1 MKYLVQY
8 RKFMATILL
17 VLMLGVGMTQMTARP
32 VLATDLSNVVNN
44 IKGSTGGVL
53 GQDTKNKVT
62 GISKD
67 ATDIVGIIV
76 MAIVTISGIW
86 CVVKFTG
93 AGENPQAKSVLKG
106 AIVMHVLGLVFL
118 ASYFGF
124 ITFAFKNL
132 NLFK

>member
-1 MKYLVQY
+1 MKRFEKY
-8 RKFMATILL
+8 RKFIVTFLL
-17 VLMLGVGMTQMTARP
+17 ALMLGVGVTQVATTTAY
-32 VLATDLSNVVNN
+32 ATDLSNVVNN

-53 GQDTKNKVT
+53 GSDTKNKVT

-93 AGENPQAKSVLKG
+93 AGENPQAKAVLKG
-106 AIVMHVLGLVFL
+106 AIIMHVMGLVFL